1 MHRHS
6 RHPTRTAR
14 GRRKVM
20 KTFRLAPGRIRAAQR
35 ILGTATETATIEQ
48 ALDLV
53 LFRKELLDGT
63 RDMFGV
69 TLVAPDD

>member
-1 MHRHS
+1 
-6 RHPTRTAR
+6 
-14 GRRKVM
+14 M